1 MNTSQLECCI
11 KCDEILTARV
21 IGIFALDRIPNVPI
35 HYGLIVNTDK
45 STTPGQHWYAIFDG
59 HGHVEFF
66 DSYGRPPEE
75 NSVHI
80 LKWIRETAKTWN
92 FNQKQLQSNY
102 STVCGL
108 HCLLYLRFK
117 CLGGTMEEFTSL
129 FDNSDFFVNDSF
141 VYDMSFA
148 IFSDCVKPDCTRNQS
163 CCALDGVVNK

>member
-21 IGIFALDRIPNVPI
+21 IGVFASDCIPNVPI
-35 HYGLIVNTDK
+35 HHGLIVNTDK
-45 STTPGQHWYAIFDG
+45 FTSTEQHWCAIFNDG

-66 DSYGRPPEE
+66 DNYGRPPEE

-92 FNQKQLQSNY
+92 QKQLQSSY

-108 HCLLYLRFK
+108 YCLMYLRFK
-117 CLGGTMEEFTSL
+117 CLGGTMEKFTSL
-129 FDNSDFFVNDSF
+129 FDNSDFF
-141 VYDMSFA
+141 
-148 IFSDCVKPDCTRNQS
+148 
-163 CCALDGVVNK
+163 